1 MPGLCGVAGVSA
13 RLLARVG
20 ACAAMAVLAAALH
33 GCAAAQPEDGRLRVV
48 VTTGQI
54 EDAVAN
60 VAGDRVQLHA
70 LMGPGTDPHLYV
82 LSEGDLV
89 RLERADVIFF
99 NGLHL
104 EARLADILAGLGRD
118 GRRAVAVTRDMPA
131 DALIATSAFQ
141 DGHDPH
147 VWFDLDL
154 WSQAVA
160 TIAAELAAA
169 DPDAADAYAANAARY
184 LSRLR
189 ELGQWA
195 ELQLD
200 RVPPARRILVTAHD
214 AFGYFGR
221 AWGFRVYGLQGISTA
236 AEAGAGDVQRL
247 ANFLADEEIPAI
259 FIETSVPDQTMRA
272 VLEAARAQGH
282 AVRIGG
288 ELYSDALGPRDSD
301 AGTFDGMYRANVTAI
316 AGALGQ

>member
-1 MPGLCGVAGVSA
+1 MLKFIALRRKARIQGRLRAIGAVA
-13 RLLARVG
+13 L
-20 ACAAMAVLAAALH
+20 LAAALH
-33 GCAAAQPEDGRLRVV
+33 GCDAAQPDDGRLRVV

-54 EDAVAN
+54 ADVVAN
-60 VAGDRVQLHA
+60 VAGERVRLHA

-89 RLERADVIFF
+89 RLEQADVVFF

-104 EARLADILAGLGRD
+104 EAKLADILTQLGRD
-118 GRRAVAVTRDMPA
+118 GRRSVAVTRDMPES
-131 DALIATSAFQ
+131 ALIGTPEFAS
-141 DGHDPH
+141 GHDPH
-147 VWFDLDL
+147 VWFDLEL

-160 TIAAELAAA
+160 TITAELAAA
-169 DPDAADAYAANAARY
+169 DPGGADAYAANSAAY
-184 LSRLR
+184 LGRLTD
-189 ELGQWA
+189 LGRWA
-195 ELQLD
+195 GSQLD
-200 RVPPARRILVTAHD
+200 QVPPGRRTLVTAHD

-247 ANFLADEEIPAI
+247 ANFLTEEKIPAI

-282 AVRIGG
+282 QVRIGG
-288 ELYSDALGPRDSD
+288 ELFSDALGPRDSD
-301 AGTFDGMYRANVTAI
+301 AGTFEGMYRANVMAI

>member
-1 MPGLCGVAGVSA
+1 MPVRLCVLGAVA
-13 RLLARVG
+13 LLA
-20 ACAAMAVLAAALH
+20 LALH
-33 GCAAAQPEDGRLRVV
+33 GCDAAQPDDGRLRVV

-60 VAGDRVQLHA
+60 VAGERVHLHA

-89 RLERADVIFF
+89 RLEQADVIFF

-104 EARLADILAGLGRD
+104 EARLADLLTGLGRD
-118 GRRAVAVTRDMPA
+118 GRHSVAVTRDLA
-131 DALIATSAFQ
+131 ESALIATPASQ
-141 DGHDPH
+141 SQHDPH
-147 VWFDLDL
+147 VWFDLEL
-154 WSQAVA
+154 WSRAVA
-160 TIAAELAAA
+160 TIAAELSAA
-169 DPDAADAYAANAARY
+169 DPAGAEAYEANAAEY
-184 LSRLR
+184 LRRL
-189 ELGQWA
+189 ENLGQWA
-195 ELQLD
+195 GAQLD
-200 RVPPARRILVTAHD
+200 RVPADRRILVTAHD

-221 AWGFRVYGLQGISTA
+221 AWGFQVHGLQGISTA

-247 ANFLADEEIPAI
+247 ANFLADERIPAI

-282 AVRIGG
+282 QVLIGG
-288 ELYSDALGPRDSD
+288 ELYSDALGPRDSE
-301 AGTFDGMYRANVTAI
+301 AGTFEGMYRVNVMAI

>member
-1 MPGLCGVAGVSA
+1 MFKFIALRLRDRLHKRLRVVGVVA
-13 RLLARVG
+13 L
-20 ACAAMAVLAAALH
+20 LAAALH
-33 GCAAAQPEDGRLRVV
+33 GCDAAQPDDGRLRVV

-54 EDAVAN
+54 EDVVAN
-60 VAGDRVQLHA
+60 VAGERVNLHA

-104 EARLADILAGLGRD
+104 EAKLADILTGLGRD
-118 GRRAVAVTRDMPA
+118 GRRSVAITRDMPA
-131 DALIATSAFQ
+131 SSLIGTSEFQ
-141 DGHDPH
+141 GGHDPH
-147 VWFDLDL
+147 VWFDLEL
-154 WSQAVA
+154 WSRAVA
-160 TIAAELAAA
+160 TVAAELAAA
-169 DPDAADAYAANAARY
+169 DPAGSDTYEANAEEYLGRLADLGRWAGAR
-184 LSRLR
+184 L
-189 ELGQWA
+189 EQ
-195 ELQLD
+195 
-200 RVPPARRILVTAHD
+200 VPANRRILVTAHD

-247 ANFLADEEIPAI
+247 ANFLTEERIPAV

-272 VLEAARAQGH
+272 VLEATRAQGH
-282 AVRIGG
+282 QVQIGG

-301 AGTFDGMYRANVTAI
+301 AGTFEGMYRANVMAI

>member
-1 MPGLCGVAGVSA
+1 MPVRLCVLGAVA
-13 RLLARVG
+13 LLA
-20 ACAAMAVLAAALH
+20 LALH
-33 GCAAAQPEDGRLRVV
+33 GCDAAQPDDGRLRVV

-60 VAGDRVQLHA
+60 VAGERVHLHA
-70 LMGPGTDPHLYV
+70 LMGPGTDPHLFV

-89 RLERADVIFF
+89 RLEQADVIFF

-104 EARLADILAGLGRD
+104 EARLADLLTGLGRD
-118 GRRAVAVTRDMPA
+118 GRHSVAVTRDLA
-131 DALIATSAFQ
+131 ESALIATPASQ
-141 DGHDPH
+141 SQHDPH
-147 VWFDLDL
+147 VWFDLAL

-169 DPDAADAYAANAARY
+169 DPAGAEAYEANAAEY
-184 LSRLR
+184 LRRL
-189 ELGQWA
+189 ENLGQWA
-195 ELQLD
+195 GAQLD
-200 RVPPARRILVTAHD
+200 RVPADRRILVTAHD

-221 AWGFRVYGLQGISTA
+221 AWGFQVYGLQGISTA

-247 ANFLADEEIPAI
+247 ANFLADERIPAI

-282 AVRIGG
+282 QVLIGG
-288 ELYSDALGPRDSD
+288 ELYSDALGPRDSE
-301 AGTFDGMYRANVTAI
+301 AGTFEGMYRVNVMAI

>member
-1 MPGLCGVAGVSA
+1 MFKFIARGLRSRPPS
-13 RLLARVG
+13 RLRLVG
-20 ACAAMAVLAAALH
+20 AFALLAAALY
-33 GCAAAQPEDGRLRVV
+33 GCDSAQPDDGRLRVV

-54 EDAVAN
+54 EDVVAN
-60 VAGDRVQLHA
+60 VAGNRVTLHA

-104 EARLADILAGLGRD
+104 EAKLADILADLGRD
-118 GRRAVAVTRDMPA
+118 GRRSVAVTRDMPESG
-131 DALIATSAFQ
+131 LIDTAGLQ
-141 DGHDPH
+141 GGHDPH
-147 VWFDLDL
+147 VWFDLEL

-160 TIAAELAAA
+160 TITTELAAA
-169 DPDAADAYAANAARY
+169 DPAGADEYEANSEDY
-184 LSRLR
+184 LRGLA
-189 ELGQWA
+189 ELGRWA
-195 ELQLD
+195 GSQLEN
-200 RVPPARRILVTAHD
+200 VPPDRRILVTAHD

-221 AWGFRVYGLQGISTA
+221 AWGFQVYGLQGISTA
-236 AEAGAGDVQRL
+236 SEAGAGDVQRL
-247 ANFLADEEIPAI
+247 ANFLTEEKIPAI

-282 AVRIGG
+282 QVQIGG
-288 ELYSDALGPRDSD
+288 ELFSDALGPRDSD
-301 AGTFDGMYRANVTAI
+301 AGTFEGMYRANVSAI

>member
-1 MPGLCGVAGVSA
+1 MPVRLCVLGAVA
-13 RLLARVG
+13 LLA
-20 ACAAMAVLAAALH
+20 LALH
-33 GCAAAQPEDGRLRVV
+33 GCDAAQPDDGRLRVV

-60 VAGDRVQLHA
+60 VAGERVHLHA
-70 LMGPGTDPHLYV
+70 LMGPGTDPHLFV

-89 RLERADVIFF
+89 RLEQADVIFF

-104 EARLADILAGLGRD
+104 EARLADLLSGLGRD
-118 GRRAVAVTRDMPA
+118 GRHSVAVTRDLA
-131 DALIATSAFQ
+131 ESALIATPASQ
-141 DGHDPH
+141 SQHDPH
-147 VWFDLDL
+147 VWFDLAL

-160 TIAAELAAA
+160 TIAAELATA
-169 DPDAADAYAANAARY
+169 DPAGAEAYEANAAEY
-184 LSRLR
+184 LRRL
-189 ELGQWA
+189 ENLGQWA
-195 ELQLD
+195 GAQLD
-200 RVPPARRILVTAHD
+200 RVPADRRILVTAHD

-221 AWGFRVYGLQGISTA
+221 AWGFQVYGLQGISTA

-247 ANFLADEEIPAI
+247 ANFLADERIPAI

-282 AVRIGG
+282 QVLIGG
-288 ELYSDALGPRDSD
+288 ELYSDALGPRDSE
-301 AGTFDGMYRANVTAI
+301 AGTFEGMYRVNVMAI